1 MKWLKALLP
10 LALCLLVIAA
20 PANAEQRL
28 SYAKAKRAI
37 QTKAD
42 KFAGERTKIKTMF
55 RTGDLSYSGSADW
68 DRVNPTGC
76 KGCGYDPVTGQ
87 FYDTP
92 TNESCSVVIKANLRR
107 SGKLATV
114 VDSSFCF

>member
-1 MKWLKALLP
+1 MKWLKVLL
-10 LALCLLVIAA
+10 LAALCLMALAA
-20 PANAEQRL
+20 PVNAEQRL

-37 QTKAD
+37 QAKAD

-76 KGCGYDPVTGQ
+76 KGCGYDPVTGE

-92 TNESCSVVIKANLRR
+92 TNESCSVAIKATLRR
-107 SGKLATV
+107 SGRVTTAI
-114 VDSSFCF
+114 DSSLCL